1 VLLGG
6 HEPGPQATFTRA
18 RLRLRHLDAW
28 AQLPGVEVDVVEA
41 ENQVTIH
48 YRAPD
53 AETAEVPG
61 LPGRLVLDNTA
72 EASMPT
78 VQGASVAQSAQL
90 RLEVPTGMTLDALWR
105 RFVSPM
111 AVLLTLA
118 VDYDCPPV
126 GLDVYSQQDDH
137 WLQVYRPELGEP
149 AGELLDLHEV
159 LLTRFDLGVGH
170 LAAWLDAAPALRP
183 IPSLVAEVTTAPD
196 RTLANQLLEMAIAAE
211 GLHRRLR
218 PDQRVMSLGQ
228 ADKARRMARDAV
240 EPELRQQVNDALAH
254 LEQPTYAQRLRY
266 LTDLAGPVVP
276 GATGDT
282 VAWEKRIRAV
292 RNGFAHQAAARP
304 GTTDNTDNEWRE
316 YLVLLRTLRW
326 VLTAA
331 LLLQTGLDP
340 ARLVGRLQQHQPYRL
355 LLRQAQRW
363 LPDLYPATA
372 PPDDPDNAPERDP

>member
-1 VLLGG
+1 
-6 HEPGPQATFTRA
+6 
-18 RLRLRHLDAW
+18 
-28 AQLPGVEVDVVEA
+28 
-41 ENQVTIH
+41 
-48 YRAPD
+48 
-53 AETAEVPG
+53 
-61 LPGRLVLDNTA
+61 
-72 EASMPT
+72 
-78 VQGASVAQSAQL
+78 
-90 RLEVPTGMTLDALWR
+90 MTLDALWR

-118 VDYDCPPV
+118 VDHDCPPV
-126 GLDVYSQQDDH
+126 GLDVYSQQDDR

-159 LLTRFDLGVGH
+159 LLTRFDLRVWH

-183 IPSLVAEVTTAPD
+183 IPSLVAEVATAPD

-228 ADKARRMARDAV
+228 ADKARRVARDAV
-240 EPELRQQVNDALAH
+240 EPELRQRVNDALAH
-254 LEQPTYAQRLRY
+254 LEQPTCAQRLRC

-292 RNGFAHQAAARP
+292 RNGFAHQVAARP
-304 GTTDNTDNEWRE
+304 GTTDNTDDEWRE

-331 LLLQTGLDP
+331 LLLQAGLDP

-363 LPDLYPATA
+363 LPDLYPAAA
-372 PPDDPDNAPERDP
+372 PPDDSDNAPERDL